1 MKKTRNDRN
10 DETHRAINVYEKVL
24 GIIGVW
30 PLNAGELK
38 SIARCFL
45 AILIQISTIGS
56 LSLEAYWQCLGTEDM
71 MEAFLMDL
79 SSVVS
84 LSKLLVVR
92 LTWKHTYILVT
103 SLIDDWSVFRDARRR
118 EIMTRYTNVGRTVS
132 LTMLYLGYASG
143 VSFLF
148 MAVPFDSLIPWL
160 NASKANDNV
169 TVMPTY
175 FLATYCV
182 FGSLP
187 GIAHSCVLLLQV
199 AQIFVNATSHC
210 GNDGFFF
217 GLTMHLCGQFEVL
230 QMDFAD
236 IEVEERICK
245 RKMRMLIGRHCHL
258 IRLADSL
265 EYAFNMAIFA
275 QTLMSVLLLCVEG
288 MHLLISLKLNDN
300 IAAIKHVVLIL
311 TMLVQLYLYCYAGD
325 QLESISKRLAYSAY
339 DSPWY
344 DFDVKVMKNLP
355 MVMFRGV
362 VPHQITAGKFIPM
375 NLFSFKEILKA
386 TGSYLSVLR
395 VMMDE

>member
-1 MKKTRNDRN
+1 
-10 DETHRAINVYEKVL
+10 
-24 GIIGVW
+24 
-30 PLNAGELK
+30 
-38 SIARCFL
+38 
-45 AILIQISTIGS
+45 
-56 LSLEAYWQCLGTEDM
+56 M

-84 LSKLLVVR
+84 LSKLLVIR
-92 LTWKHTYILVT
+92 FTWKHTYILVT
-103 SLIDDWSVFRDARRR
+103 SIIDDWSMSRDKQQR
-118 EIMTRYTNVGRTVS
+118 EVMMRYTHVGRVVS
-132 LTMLYLGYASG
+132 LTILYLGYASG

-160 NASKANDNV
+160 NVSKANDNDTMV
-169 TVMPTY
+169 TTY

-187 GIAHSCVLLLQV
+187 TITYSCVLLLQA

-217 GLTMHLCGQFEVL
+217 GLAMHLCGQFEVL
-230 QMDFAD
+230 QMDFAG
-236 IEVEERICK
+236 IEVEKQNCK
-245 RKMRMLIGRHCHL
+245 KKIQMLIIRHCHL
-258 IRLADSL
+258 IKLADSF
-265 EYAFNMAIFA
+265 EYAFNMAILT
-275 QTLMSVLLLCVEG
+275 QVSMSVLLLCVEG
-288 MHLLISLKLNDN
+288 MQLIISLKLNDN

-325 QLESISKRLAYSAY
+325 QLEHVTGRIAYSAY

-344 DFDVKVMKNLP
+344 DFDVKIMKDLP
-355 MVMFRGV
+355 MVMLRGKLR
-362 VPHQITAGKFIPM
+362 HQTTAGKFLPM

-395 VMMDE
+395 VMIDV

>member
-1 MKKTRNDRN
+1 
-10 DETHRAINVYEKVL
+10 
-24 GIIGVW
+24 
-30 PLNAGELK
+30 
-38 SIARCFL
+38 
-45 AILIQISTIGS
+45 
-56 LSLEAYWQCLGTEDM
+56 
-71 MEAFLMDL
+71 MDL

-103 SLIDDWSVFRDARRR
+103 SLIDDCSVLRDARRR

-288 MHLLISLKLNDN
+288 IFFFYIIMLNF
-300 IAAIKHVVLIL
+300 AQA
-311 TMLVQLYLYCYAGD
+311 
-325 QLESISKRLAYSAY
+325 
-339 DSPWY
+339 
-344 DFDVKVMKNLP
+344 
-355 MVMFRGV
+355 
-362 VPHQITAGKFIPM
+362 KF
-375 NLFSFKEILKA
+375 
-386 TGSYLSVLR
+386 T
-395 VMMDE
+395 

>member
-1 MKKTRNDRN
+1 MKKAKDWNS
-10 DETHRAINVYEKVL
+10 EVYYAINFYEKVL
-24 GIIGVW
+24 SIIGVW
-30 PLNAGELK
+30 PLNAGEFK
-38 SIARCFL
+38 SIVRCFL
-45 AILIQISTIGS
+45 AVLIQISTIIS
-56 LSLEAYWQCLGTEDM
+56 LSLEAYRQCLGTEDM

-92 LTWKHTYILVT
+92 LTWRHTYALVT
-103 SLIDDWSVFRDARRR
+103 SLIDDWSISRDTQQR
-118 EIMTRYTNVGRTVS
+118 EIMMKYTNVGRMVS
-132 LTMLYLGYASG
+132 LTILYLGYASG

-148 MAVPFDSLIPWL
+148 MALPFDSLIPWL
-160 NASKANDNV
+160 NISKVNDND
-169 TVMPTY
+169 TALSTY

-182 FGSLP
+182 FGTLP
-187 GIAHSCVLLLQV
+187 TIAHSCILLLQV

-230 QMDFAD
+230 EMDFAN
-236 IEVEERICK
+236 IEVEKRACK
-245 RKMRMLIGRHCHL
+245 QRLRMLIGRHCRL

-275 QTLMSVLLLCVEG
+275 QLLMSVLLLCLEG
-288 MHLLISLKLNDN
+288 MQLIISLKINDN

-325 QLESISKRLAYSAY
+325 QLESITGRLAYNAY
-339 DSPWY
+339 SSPWY
-344 DFDVKVMKNLP
+344 NFDVKVMKDLP
-355 MVMFRGV
+355 MVMLRGELA
-362 VPHQITAGKFIPM
+362 HQITAGKFLPM

-395 VMMDE
+395 VMIDV